1 MSSRRSVRQL
11 VVAVLLGV
19 LVGGGLMAVTPAGAE
34 VSNAVATNWKKIWK
48 KNLRPLADRRYYTKA
63 KSDAR
68 YQPKGLY
75 ETAGSGYTKAESDA
89 KYYSKTESDA
99 RYRGTALLHGVTIQD
114 LNATAAGQSAGAAIP
129 FGVTLSAAP
138 TVHYIPLLAPNPVGC
153 AGSAAA
159 PNPSAGHLCVWE
171 TYSSNNSAN
180 VIGTVAGV
188 ANQATT
194 TGAVL
199 FGQSTAA
206 GLMVV
211 TTVWAVRPVA
221 VAAGGRTAPQL
232 TTGDLFTR

>member
-1 MSSRRSVRQL
+1 
-11 VVAVLLGV
+11 
-19 LVGGGLMAVTPAGAE
+19 MAVTPAGAE
-34 VSNAVATNWKKIWK
+34 VTNAVATNWKKIWK
-48 KNLRPLADRRYYTKA
+48 KNLKPLADQRYYTKA
-63 KSDAR
+63 KSNAK
-68 YQPKGLY
+68 YQPKGSY
-75 ETAGSGYTKAESDA
+75 ETAGSGYSKAESDA
-89 KYYSKTESDA
+89 KYTAAGSAYSKAESDA

-114 LNATAAGQSAGAAIP
+114 LNATAPGQSAGAAIP

-159 PNPSAGHLCVWE
+159 PNPSPGHLCVWE

-180 VIGTVAGV
+180 TIGTVGGV
-188 ANQATT
+188 PNPATT

-211 TTVWAVRPVA
+211 TSVWAVRPVA
-221 VAAGGRTAPQL
+221 IAAGGRTAPQEA
-232 TTGDLFTR
+232 TGDLFTR